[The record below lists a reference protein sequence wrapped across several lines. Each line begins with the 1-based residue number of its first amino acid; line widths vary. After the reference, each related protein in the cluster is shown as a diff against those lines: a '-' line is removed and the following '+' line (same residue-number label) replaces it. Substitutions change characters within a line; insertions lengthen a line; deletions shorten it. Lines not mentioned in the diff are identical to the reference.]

1 MVKQTHFGL
10 QLHCMVANG
19 NRCLQASLLTL
30 NFNKTNLIQFT
41 SKNIETTQAHIKYRG
56 NYIQNTNKTT
66 FLGLIVD
73 KTLSWQSHIDKL
85 SPKLSSASYMIRTL
99 KPILTINNLQVIY
112 YLYARSIISYGLIFW
127 GNSSHS
133 NMIFKIQERNY

>member
-1 MVKQTHFGL
+1 MKNSLLDLKGTSGKTWSLKPRMLYWIYTMVKQTHFGL

-41 SKNIETTQAHIKYRG
+41 SKNIETAQAHIKYRG
-56 NYIQNTNKTT
+56 NYIQNTSTNKIT

-73 KTLSWQSHIDKL
+73 KTLSWQSHLDKL
-85 SPKLSSASYMIRTL
+85 SSKLSSASYTIRTL
-99 KPILTINNLQVIY
+99 KPIN
-112 YLYARSIISYGLIFW
+112 
-127 GNSSHS
+127 
-133 NMIFKIQERNY
+133 